1 MQLESKQFILSV
13 LLKTSA
19 SFGNVKLSLQYSE
32 APDVKMLVDEIV
44 DRLGLFYGEK
54 EREIS
59 YGRLM
64 STQES
69 C

>member
-1 MQLESKQFILSV
+1 M
-13 LLKTSA
+13 
-19 SFGNVKLSLQYSE
+19 GKLSLQYSE
-32 APDVKMLVDEIV
+32 APDVKKLVDEII
-44 DRLGLFYGEK
+44 DRLDLFYGEN
-54 EREIS
+54 EREIG

>member
-1 MQLESKQFILSV
+1 MRKLP
-13 LLKTSA
+13 LKY
-19 SFGNVKLSLQYSE
+19 LE
-32 APDVKMLVDEIV
+32 APDVKMLVDEII
-44 DRLGLFYGEK
+44 DRLDLFYGEK
-54 EREIS
+54 EREIG